1 MRITRT
7 WQAMLVHFATT
18 NILVWL
24 MAYSL
29 TGGITWW
36 QTESLSI
43 WLLPPMIGVAF
54 AVSWWII
61 WSLLRPE
68 TDDPDRLD
76 KFAAEAAKARRWGV
90 IAVSIIAA
98 WALVRF
104 LVSAAAG

>member
-1 MRITRT
+1 MSFIRI
-7 WQAMLVHFATT
+7 WPAYFASLY
-18 NILVWL
+18 ILVRL

-29 TGGITWW
+29 TGEIWGYS
-36 QTESLSI
+36 ESLSI
-43 WLLPPMIGVAF
+43 WLEFSVFGVAI
-54 AVSWWII
+54 AVSTTLVFGWFG
-61 WSLLRPE
+61 LRPE

-76 KFAAEAAKARRWGV
+76 KFAAEAAKMRRWGA